1 MPHGYGVFPVA
12 HIFTVLQ
19 GLPDLPALQGLPDLP
34 GLLALLDLPGLPG
47 LPGLLALPGLPGL
60 PDLPDLQALPALPD
74 LQATLRADSPPMAED
89 TIRVHSSSFL
99 PRPMN
104 IYRYH

>member
-34 GLLALLDLPGLPG
+34 GLLALLDLPGLPD
-47 LPGLLALPGLPGL
+47 L